1 MTARM
6 GETGAVPARRLR
18 GLARVIAEPGVRDSR
33 RALRLLLLCL
43 LLWPALVVAHVAPG
57 SGGDGGLVSGLLHP
71 ITGLDHVVAMI
82 AVGLWGAQLGA
93 PALWVLP
100 IAFPLVMALG
110 GMLGVTG
117 VPLPFVESGIA
128 VSGIVLG
135 LMVAFAVRPPLWL
148 AFLLVACF
156 AVFHGHAH
164 GTELPDFGVPI
175 LYATGFVV
183 ATGLLH
189 LTGIGIGAT
198 GRWPAGAWLVR
209 GGGGFVALIG
219 GYYLVLSLLA

>member
-1 MTARM
+1 LTARM

-18 GLARVIAEPGVRDSR
+18 GLARAIAEPGVRDSR

-82 AVGLWGAQLGA
+82 AVGLWRAQLGA

-100 IAFPLVMALG
+100 IAFPLVMAVG

-135 LMVAFAVRPPLWL
+135 LMVAFAVRLSVNTVIEGPVCRKIEGNRRVLENRSP
-148 AFLLVACF
+148 
-156 AVFHGHAH
+156 
-164 GTELPDFGVPI
+164 GTGMREVGKL
-175 LYATGFVV
+175 
-183 ATGLLH
+183 
-189 LTGIGIGAT
+189 
-198 GRWPAGAWLVR
+198 
-209 GGGGFVALIG
+209 
-219 GYYLVLSLLA
+219 